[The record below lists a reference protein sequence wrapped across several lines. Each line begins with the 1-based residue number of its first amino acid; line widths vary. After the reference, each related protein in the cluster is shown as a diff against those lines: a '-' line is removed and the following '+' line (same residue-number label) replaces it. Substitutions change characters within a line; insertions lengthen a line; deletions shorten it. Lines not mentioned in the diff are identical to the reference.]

1 MKKILLIIFILVLI
15 LLGYFAY
22 QNLNKSPTTPSKNSP
37 PQLIDISKIKDIP
50 TQTGGDVFE
59 TTPPAEQQYV
69 DATGLIMSQLPIY
82 TPNFTITFRY
92 ATGKF
97 IVTRTN
103 LNIDLS
109 SAFQVWYSNSPY
121 QAIPLTRFLLVP

>member
-1 MKKILLIIFILVLI
+1 MKKILLIIFILILI
-15 LLGYFAY
+15 LVGYFTN
-22 QNLNKSPTTPSKNSP
+22 QILKKSATAPSKSSP
-37 PQLIDISKIKDIP
+37 PQLIDISEIKDIP

-59 TTPPAEQQYV
+59 TTPPGEQEYV